1 MNLLCELENF
11 IIIPINKTR
20 LLIWNLKQQMFT
32 MNNKKQPLEVFYK
45 KAVLQNFSVFTG
57 KYLYSSLFLIT
68 LQGSGLQVY

>member
-20 LLIWNLKQQMFT
+20 LLIGNLKQQMFT

-45 KAVLQNFSVFTG
+45 KAVLQNFSIFTG